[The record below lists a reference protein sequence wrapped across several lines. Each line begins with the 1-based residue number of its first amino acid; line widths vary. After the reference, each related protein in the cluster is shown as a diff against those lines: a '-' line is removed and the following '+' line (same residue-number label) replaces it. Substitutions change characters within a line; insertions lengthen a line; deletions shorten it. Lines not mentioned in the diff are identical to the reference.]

1 MLINKKSFLPIITK
15 DTHSLFLG
23 TLPGEV
29 SLAEHKYYA
38 HPQNK
43 FWRLIYDVFSTSYQ
57 EDYNQRIEFLQQHGY
72 GLWDVLKQGERK
84 GSLDTAIKNFEV
96 NDFETLKQKYPNI
109 QRLYFTSQQ
118 AYKWYVKKYKENLN
132 FELIILA
139 SPSPA
144 NARMNYLQKLDDWK
158 LKIKV

>member
-1 MLINKKSFLPIITK
+1 MKTSFLPILSSS
-15 DTHSLFLG
+15 THSLFLG

-57 EDYNQRIEFLQQHGY
+57 EDYNQRIEFLLQHGY

-96 NDFETLKQKYPNI
+96 NDFKKLQQAYPNI

-118 AYKWYVKKYKENLN
+118 AYKWYFKTYGNSLSY
-132 FELIILA
+132 ELIVLA

-144 NARMNYLQKLDDWK
+144 NARMKYLEKLDDWK
-158 LKIKV
+158 SKIKV